1 LFSRDEIIGNLSL
14 VGGVALFSTVE
25 VASKIIGPRV
35 DPIVLTFIRF
45 FVTGL
50 LLILISLP
58 MLRLRAE
65 PFSLRD
71 YGVFLMNGLIGITL
85 ALSLFHTA
93 ILVLD
98 KAASAAVIFCINP
111 VFVVILARYIN
122 HESWNGRKWIGVF
135 LGLAGVFCFAYESGV
150 FAWHSLHGL
159 SLMVL
164 AAFLFALST
173 CISRRVVGRYG
184 APALMGFSSLAGS
197 LILLPLA
204 AIRIETA
211 GLALIISAAMPM
223 LYVTLMGTSLAYF
236 LYYYGLLNTSAQRG
250 GMIFFLKPVLAS
262 LLAVWI
268 LEETINAYM
277 LGGIALILSALFLEL
292 PREIRLRNRRGPD
305 RPSPN
310 SRVS

>member
-1 LFSRDEIIGNLSL
+1 MISRDEIIGTLSL
-14 VGGVALFSTVE
+14 LGGVCLFSTVE
-25 VASKIIGPRV
+25 IASKIIGPRV

-58 MLRLRAE
+58 MLRMKAV
-65 PFSLRD
+65 PFSRRD
-71 YGVFLMNGLIGITL
+71 YGIFFMNGLVGITL

-122 HESWNGRKWIGVF
+122 QEAWSRRKWGGVF
-135 LGLAGVFCFAYESGV
+135 LGVSGVFCFAYESGM
-150 FAWHSLHGL
+150 FSWNSLNGL

-164 AAFLFALST
+164 SAFLFALST

-184 APALMGFSSLAGS
+184 APVLMGFSSLAGS
-197 LILLPLA
+197 LIILPLA
-204 AIRIETA
+204 VIRTGIGDLPVIA
-211 GLALIISAAMPM
+211 GASWPI
-223 LYVTLMGTSLAYF
+223 LYVTLFGTSLAYV

-250 GMIFFLKPVLAS
+250 AMIFFLKPVLAS
-262 LLAVWI
+262 ILAVVI
-268 LEETINAYM
+268 LGEEINTYM
-277 LGGIALILSALFLEL
+277 LTGIALILSGLFLEL
-292 PREIRLRNRRGPD
+292 PGGIEPKRAQR
-305 RPSPN
+305 
-310 SRVS
+310 

>member
-1 LFSRDEIIGNLSL
+1 LFSRDEIIGTLSL

-25 VASKIIGPRV
+25 VASKVIGPRV

-58 MLRLRAE
+58 MLRMRTE

-71 YGVFLMNGLIGITL
+71 YGVFLTNGLIGITF

-122 HESWNGRKWIGVF
+122 QEAWSVRKWIGVF
-135 LGLAGVFCFAYESGV
+135 LGVAGVFCFAYESGM
-150 FAWHSLHGL
+150 FAWNSLHGL
-159 SLMVL
+159 ALMVL
-164 AAFLFALST
+164 SAFLFALST

-184 APALMGFSSLAGS
+184 ALILMGFSSLAGG

-204 AIRIETA
+204 MMRVEMV
-211 GLALIISAAMPM
+211 GLSHIIDASLPI

-250 GMIFFLKPVLAS
+250 AMIFFLKPVLAS

-268 LEETINAYM
+268 LGETINPYM
-277 LGGIALILSALFLEL
+277 LAGIALIISSLFLEL
-292 PREIRLRNRRGPD
+292 PREFRLFK
-305 RPSPN
+305 SK
-310 SRVS
+310 

>member
-1 LFSRDEIIGNLSL
+1 LFSRDEIIGTLSL

-25 VASKIIGPRV
+25 IASKIIGPRV

-65 PFSLRD
+65 PFSHRD

-85 ALSLFHTA
+85 ALSFFHTA

-122 HESWNGRKWIGVF
+122 QEPWNGRKWIGVF

-150 FAWHSLHGL
+150 FTWHSLHGL

-184 APALMGFSSLAGS
+184 ALALMGFSSLAGS

-211 GLALIISAAMPM
+211 GFAHIISAAAPI

-236 LYYYGLLNTSAQRG
+236 LYYYGLMNTSAQRG

-268 LEETINAYM
+268 LGETLNPYM
-277 LGGIALILSALFLEL
+277 LGGIALILSSLFLEL
-292 PREIRLRNRRGPD
+292 PREMRLRNRSGA
-305 RPSPN
+305 
-310 SRVS
+310 

>member
-1 LFSRDEIIGNLSL
+1 MFSRDEIIGTLSL
-14 VGGVALFSTVE
+14 AGSVVLFSTVE
-25 VASKIIGPRV
+25 IASKIIGPRV

-50 LLILISLP
+50 FLILISLP
-58 MLRLRAE
+58 MLRLRPE

-122 HESWNGRKWIGVF
+122 QEPWSNRKWIAVF
-135 LGLAGVFCFAYESGV
+135 LGLAGVFCFAYESGG
-150 FAWHSLHGL
+150 FALHSLQGL

-184 APALMGFSSLAGS
+184 APILMGFSSLAGS
-197 LILLPLA
+197 MLLLPLA
-204 AIRIETA
+204 ATRIEPT
-211 GLALIISAAMPM
+211 GLAHIIGAAAPI

-268 LEETINAYM
+268 LGETINLYM

-292 PREIRLRNRRGPD
+292 LLEMRLRNL
-305 RPSPN
+305 S
-310 SRVS
+310 SA

>member
-1 LFSRDEIIGNLSL
+1 LFSRDEIIGTLSL
-14 VGGVALFSTVE
+14 AGGVALFSTVE
-25 VASKIIGPRV
+25 IASKIIGPRV

-50 LLILISLP
+50 LLILLSLP

-122 HESWNGRKWIGVF
+122 QEPWSGRKWIGVF
-135 LGLAGVFCFAYESGV
+135 LGVAGVFCFAYESGV

-173 CISRRVVGRYG
+173 CISRRLVGRYG
-184 APALMGFSSLAGS
+184 ALVLMGFSSLAGS

-204 AIRIETA
+204 AIRIETS
-211 GLALIISAAMPM
+211 GLAHIINAAEPI

-250 GMIFFLKPVLAS
+250 AMIFFLKPVLAS

-268 LEETINAYM
+268 LGETINAYM

-292 PREIRLRNRRGPD
+292 PREMRLRNRSGA
-305 RPSPN
+305 
-310 SRVS
+310 

>member
-1 LFSRDEIIGNLSL
+1 MFSRDEIIGTLSL
-14 VGGVALFSTVE
+14 AGGVALFSTVE
-25 VASKIIGPRV
+25 IASKIIGPRV

-50 LLILISLP
+50 LLILLSLP

-122 HESWNGRKWIGVF
+122 QEPWSGRKWIGVF
-135 LGLAGVFCFAYESGV
+135 LGVAGVFCFAYESGV

-173 CISRRVVGRYG
+173 CISRRLVGRYG
-184 APALMGFSSLAGS
+184 ALVLMGFSSLAGS

-204 AIRIETA
+204 AIRIETS
-211 GLALIISAAMPM
+211 GLAHIINAAEPI

-250 GMIFFLKPVLAS
+250 AMIFFLKPVLAS

-268 LEETINAYM
+268 LGETINAYM

-292 PREIRLRNRRGPD
+292 PREMRLRNRSGA
-305 RPSPN
+305 
-310 SRVS
+310 

>member
-1 LFSRDEIIGNLSL
+1 MFSRDEIIGTLSL

-25 VASKIIGPRV
+25 VASKVIGPRV

-58 MLRLRAE
+58 MLRMRTE

-71 YGVFLMNGLIGITL
+71 YGVFLTNGLIGITF

-122 HESWNGRKWIGVF
+122 QEAWSVRKWIGVF
-135 LGLAGVFCFAYESGV
+135 LGVAGVFCFAYESGM
-150 FAWHSLHGL
+150 FAWNSLHGL
-159 SLMVL
+159 ALMVL
-164 AAFLFALST
+164 SAFLFALST

-184 APALMGFSSLAGS
+184 ALILMGFSSLAGG

-204 AIRIETA
+204 MMRVEMV
-211 GLALIISAAMPM
+211 GLSHIIDASLPI

-250 GMIFFLKPVLAS
+250 AMIFFLKPVLAS

-268 LEETINAYM
+268 LGETINPYM
-277 LGGIALILSALFLEL
+277 LAGIALIISSLFLEL
-292 PREIRLRNRRGPD
+292 PREFRLFK
-305 RPSPN
+305 SK
-310 SRVS
+310 